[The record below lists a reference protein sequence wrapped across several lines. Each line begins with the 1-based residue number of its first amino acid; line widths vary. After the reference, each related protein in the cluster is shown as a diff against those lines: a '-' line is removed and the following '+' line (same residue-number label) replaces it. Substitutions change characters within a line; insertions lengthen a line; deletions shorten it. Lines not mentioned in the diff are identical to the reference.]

1 MKWNP
6 AQFNAIYTREATVQ
20 NTLYQWQQ
28 IYLRISFHEYIY
40 IIYPMV
46 IAYKEVD
53 NLQLMKRSTTTSI
66 ICKLFLMLKMRMLR
80 NDKLRPN
87 EINFYKLDWNFKMS
101 EHEPL
106 NFP

>member
-1 MKWNP
+1 
-6 AQFNAIYTREATVQ
+6 
-20 NTLYQWQQ
+20 
-28 IYLRISFHEYIY
+28 
-40 IIYPMV
+40 MV

-87 EINFYKLDWNFKMS
+87 EINFYKLD
-101 EHEPL
+101 
-106 NFP
+106 